1 MFDLTHGF
9 IFAIGSMT
17 LIVSILAV
25 VNFISNRFKKEE
37 ERTKRSTK
45 INTKTKQQ
53 RTINIL

>member
-25 VNFISNRFKKEE
+25 VNFISNTFIKEKK
-37 ERTKRSTK
+37 RTKRSTK
-45 INTKTKQQ
+45 IDTKTKQQ